1 MLIEGLYT
9 TETFDK
15 NEEGISAQIKLNPN
29 HEIFKGHFP
38 GKPIMPG
45 VCMIQII
52 KELTERSLGQ
62 DLFLSVASNVKFMAI
77 INPETDPILLIDINL
92 SEMDGLFKV
101 KSTTIFGETVAL
113 KLNATF
119 KSAEEDNTILVAY
132 KGAVS
137 ALTAKYTKDN
147 TERKELFKNGVLLLE
162 FAVSQ
167 KPENIEIRCLRL
179 SIQENSPKFLKYR
192 SNIEEDKTFILNH
205 YEKTKSKAV
214 KEFVKSYIL
223 QSTGFNTEEKQRF

>member
-1 MLIEGLYT
+1 MKLICFLLFFISISPFTPDLDQIRKDFKLATNNRESALALR
-9 TETFDK
+9 DK
-15 NEEGISAQIKLNPN
+15 L
-29 HEIFKGHFP
+29 
-38 GKPIMPG
+38 
-45 VCMIQII
+45 
-52 KELTERSLGQ
+52 
-62 DLFLSVASNVKFMAI
+62 
-77 INPETDPILLIDINL
+77 
-92 SEMDGLFKV
+92 
-101 KSTTIFGETVAL
+101 ETV
-113 KLNATF
+113 
-119 KSAEEDNTILVAY
+119 SEEDNTILVAY
-132 KGAVS
+132 KGTVS

-205 YEKTKSKAV
+205 YEKTKSKTV

>member
-1 MLIEGLYT
+1 MKLICFLLFFISISPFTPDLDQIRKDFKLATNDRESALALR
-9 TETFDK
+9 DK
-15 NEEGISAQIKLNPN
+15 L
-29 HEIFKGHFP
+29 
-38 GKPIMPG
+38 
-45 VCMIQII
+45 
-52 KELTERSLGQ
+52 
-62 DLFLSVASNVKFMAI
+62 
-77 INPETDPILLIDINL
+77 
-92 SEMDGLFKV
+92 
-101 KSTTIFGETVAL
+101 ETV
-113 KLNATF
+113 
-119 KSAEEDNTILVAY
+119 SEEDNTILVAY

-223 QSTGFNTEEKQRF
+223 QSTGFNTEDKQRF

>member
-1 MLIEGLYT
+1 MKLICFLLFFISISPFTPDLDQIRKDFKLATNDRESALALR
-9 TETFDK
+9 DK
-15 NEEGISAQIKLNPN
+15 L
-29 HEIFKGHFP
+29 
-38 GKPIMPG
+38 
-45 VCMIQII
+45 
-52 KELTERSLGQ
+52 
-62 DLFLSVASNVKFMAI
+62 
-77 INPETDPILLIDINL
+77 
-92 SEMDGLFKV
+92 
-101 KSTTIFGETVAL
+101 ETV
-113 KLNATF
+113 
-119 KSAEEDNTILVAY
+119 SEEDNTVLVAY

-205 YEKTKSKAV
+205 YEKTKSKTV

-223 QSTGFNTEEKQRF
+223 HSTAFNTEEKQRF

>member
-1 MLIEGLYT
+1 MKLI
-9 TETFDK
+9 
-15 NEEGISAQIKLNPN
+15 
-29 HEIFKGHFP
+29 
-38 GKPIMPG
+38 
-45 VCMIQII
+45 C
-52 KELTERSLGQ
+52 
-62 DLFLSVASNVKFMAI
+62 
-77 INPETDPILLIDINL
+77 ILLLIVSIAPGTPNL
-92 SEMDGLFKV
+92 DQIRKDFRLATNDRESALALRDKL
-101 KSTTIFGETVAL
+101 ETV
-113 KLNATF
+113 
-119 KSAEEDNTILVAY
+119 SEEDNTILVAY

-162 FAVSQ
+162 FAISQ

-205 YEKTKSKAV
+205 YEKTNSKAV
-214 KEFVKSYIL
+214 KDFVKSYIL

>member
-1 MLIEGLYT
+1 MKLICFLLFFISISFFTPDLDQIRKDFKLATNDRESALALR
-9 TETFDK
+9 DK
-15 NEEGISAQIKLNPN
+15 L
-29 HEIFKGHFP
+29 
-38 GKPIMPG
+38 
-45 VCMIQII
+45 
-52 KELTERSLGQ
+52 
-62 DLFLSVASNVKFMAI
+62 
-77 INPETDPILLIDINL
+77 
-92 SEMDGLFKV
+92 
-101 KSTTIFGETVAL
+101 ETV
-113 KLNATF
+113 
-119 KSAEEDNTILVAY
+119 SEEDNTILVAY

-205 YEKTKSKAV
+205 YEKTKSKTV

>member
-1 MLIEGLYT
+1 MKLICFLLFIVSIAPGTPSLDQIRKDFRLATNDRESALALR
-9 TETFDK
+9 DK
-15 NEEGISAQIKLNPN
+15 L
-29 HEIFKGHFP
+29 
-38 GKPIMPG
+38 
-45 VCMIQII
+45 
-52 KELTERSLGQ
+52 
-62 DLFLSVASNVKFMAI
+62 
-77 INPETDPILLIDINL
+77 
-92 SEMDGLFKV
+92 
-101 KSTTIFGETVAL
+101 ETV
-113 KLNATF
+113 
-119 KSAEEDNTILVAY
+119 SEEDNTILVAY

-162 FAVSQ
+162 FAISQ

-205 YEKTKSKAV
+205 YEKTNSKAV
-214 KEFVKSYIL
+214 KDFVKSYIL

>member
-1 MLIEGLYT
+1 MKLICFLLFFISISPFTPDLDQIRKDFKLATNDRELALALR
-9 TETFDK
+9 DK
-15 NEEGISAQIKLNPN
+15 L
-29 HEIFKGHFP
+29 
-38 GKPIMPG
+38 
-45 VCMIQII
+45 
-52 KELTERSLGQ
+52 
-62 DLFLSVASNVKFMAI
+62 
-77 INPETDPILLIDINL
+77 
-92 SEMDGLFKV
+92 
-101 KSTTIFGETVAL
+101 ETV
-113 KLNATF
+113 
-119 KSAEEDNTILVAY
+119 SEEDNTILVAY

-147 TERKELFKNGVLLLE
+147 TERKELFKKGVLLLE

-205 YEKTKSKAV
+205 YEKTNSKAV